1 MTTTLKM
8 SDIVRSNYDLFDFS
22 YNLYDNSLK
31 QYFEEK
37 FKNHFFLYEI
47 GFETVGLFKQ
57 QLQMTLNEIYPYY
70 KQLYETEIRCKNIDF
85 MLNKDLKE
93 TIIKEVVGEG
103 TSVVNSTQTNT
114 SNSSSNDLLTTHDT
128 PQNQVKDLDRFMS
141 SAQKS
146 NSNNENTNTGNANTT
161 STGNTKS
168 TDKTELLS
176 QGNIGIT
183 SSADLLSKWR
193 EVLINIDLLM
203 FEELKKL
210 FLLVY

>member
-1 MTTTLKM
+1 MTSTLKM
-8 SDIVRSNYDLFDFS
+8 MDIVRSNYDLMDFS

-37 FKNHFFLYEI
+37 FKQHFFLYEI

-57 QLQMTLNEIYPYY
+57 QLLMTLNDIYPYY
-70 KQLYETEIRCKNIDF
+70 KQLYETELRCKDIDF

-93 TIIKEVVGEG
+93 TFIRETIGEG
-103 TSVVNSTQTNT
+103 TNVTNSTQTST
-114 SNSSSNDLLTTHDT
+114 SNSSSNDLMTSHDT
-128 PQNQVKDLDRFMS
+128 PQNRVDDLNKFMTA
-141 SAQKS
+141 AQKS
-146 NSNNENTNTGNANTT
+146 SSSNENSNSGNANTT

-176 QGNIGIT
+176 QGNIGVT
-183 SSADLLSKWR
+183 SSAELLTKWR
-193 EVLINIDLLM
+193 DVLINIDQLI
-203 FEELKKL
+203 FNDLKSL

>member
-8 SDIVRSNYDLFDFS
+8 MDIVRSNYDLFDFS

-37 FKNHFFLYEI
+37 FKQHFFLYEI

-57 QLQMTLNEIYPYY
+57 QLQMTLNDIYPYY
-70 KQLYETEIRCKNIDF
+70 KQLYETEIRSINIDF

-93 TIIKEVVGEG
+93 TFIRETIGEG
-103 TSVVNSTQTNT
+103 TNVVNSTQTST
-114 SNSSSNDLLTTHDT
+114 TNSSSNDLMTSHDT
-128 PQNQVKDLDRFMS
+128 PQNRVDDLDKFMS

-146 NSNNENTNTGNANTT
+146 KSSNENSNTGNANTT

-168 TDKTELLS
+168 TDKTELIS

-183 SSADLLSKWR
+183 SSAELLQKWR
-193 EVLINIDLLM
+193 DVLINIDQLI
-203 FEELKKL
+203 FND
-210 FLLVY
+210 

>member
-1 MTTTLKM
+1 MATTLKM
-8 SDIVRSNYDLFDFS
+8 MDIVRSNYDLFDFS

-31 QYFEEK
+31 PYFEEK
-37 FKNHFFLYEI
+37 FKQHFFLYEI

-57 QLQMTLNEIYPYY
+57 QLQMSLNEIYPYY
-70 KQLYETEIRCKNIDF
+70 KQLYETEIRCENVDF

-93 TIIKEVVGEG
+93 TFIRESVGEG
-103 TSVVNSTQTNT
+103 TNVTNSTQTNT
-114 SNSSSNDLLTTHDT
+114 SNSSSNDLVTSHDT
-128 PQNQVKDLDRFMS
+128 PQNRVDDLDKFMS

-146 NSNNENTNTGNANTT
+146 SSNNENSNSGNANTT

-176 QGNIGIT
+176 QGNIGVT
-183 SSADLLSKWR
+183 SSAELLQKWR
-193 EVLINIDLLM
+193 DVLINIDQLM
-203 FEELKKL
+203 FNDLKSL

>member
-1 MTTTLKM
+1 MATTIKM
-8 SDIVRSNYDLFDFS
+8 IDIVRSNYDLFDFS

-37 FKNHFFLYEI
+37 FKQHFFLYEI

-57 QLQMTLNEIYPYY
+57 QLQATLNDIYPYY

-93 TIIKEVVGEG
+93 TFIKETIGEG
-103 TSVVNSTQTNT
+103 TSTVNSSQTST
-114 SNSSSNDLLTTHDT
+114 SNSNSNDLSTSHDT
-128 PQNQVKDLDRFMS
+128 PQNRVDDLDKFMS
-141 SAQKS
+141 AAQKS
-146 NSNNENTNTGNANTT
+146 SSNSENTNSANGNTTTTGNN
-161 STGNTKS
+161 KS
-168 TDKTELLS
+168 IDKTELIS

-183 SSADLLSKWR
+183 SSADLLEKWR
-193 EVLINIDLLM
+193 SVLINIDQLM
-203 FEELKKL
+203 FEELKSL

>member
-1 MTTTLKM
+1 MTLTLKM
-8 SDIVRSNYDLFDFS
+8 MDIVRSNYDLFDFS

-31 QYFEEK
+31 QQFEEK
-37 FKNHFFLYEI
+37 FKHHFFLYEI

-70 KQLYETEIRCKNIDF
+70 KQLYETEIKSRDIDF

-93 TIIKEVVGEG
+93 TFIRETVGEG
-103 TSVVNSTQTNT
+103 TNVTNSSQTNT
-114 SNSSSNDLLTTHDT
+114 SNSSSNDLVTSHDT
-128 PQNQVKDLDRFMS
+128 PQNRVDDLDKFMS

-146 NSNNENTNTGNANTT
+146 NSRNENTNSGNANTT
-161 STGNTKS
+161 STGNTKT

-176 QGNIGIT
+176 QGNIGVT
-183 SSADLLSKWR
+183 SSAELLQKWR
-193 EVLINIDLLM
+193 DVLINIDTLM
-203 FEELKKL
+203 FDELKSL

>member
-1 MTTTLKM
+1 MAKTLKM
-8 SDIVRSNYDLFDFS
+8 MDIVRSNYDLFDFS

-37 FKNHFFLYEI
+37 FKQHFFLYEI

-70 KQLYETEIRCKNIDF
+70 KQLYETEIRSNNIDF

-103 TSVVNSTQTNT
+103 TNIVNSTQTST
-114 SNSSSNDLLTTHDT
+114 SNSSSNDLLTSHDT
-128 PQNQVKDLDRFMS
+128 PQNRVDDLDKFMTA
-141 SAQKS
+141 AQKS
-146 NSNNENTNTGNANTT
+146 SSSNENSNTGNANTT
-161 STGNTKS
+161 SSGNTKT

-183 SSADLLSKWR
+183 SSAELLQKWR
-193 EVLINIDLLM
+193 DVLINIDQLI
-203 FEELKKL
+203 FNDLKSM

>member
-1 MTTTLKM
+1 MSMTLKM
-8 SDIVRSNYDLFDFS
+8 MDIVKSNYDLFDFS

-37 FKNHFFLYEI
+37 FKQHFFLYEI

-57 QLQMTLNEIYPYY
+57 QLQATLNDIYPYY
-70 KQLYETEIRCKNIDF
+70 KQLYETEIRTKNIDF

-93 TIIKEVVGEG
+93 TFIRETIGEG
-103 TSVVNSTQTNT
+103 TNVVNSTQTST
-114 SNSSSNDLLTTHDT
+114 SNSNTNDLSTSHDT
-128 PQNQVKDLDRFMS
+128 PQNRVDDLDKFMS
-141 SAQKS
+141 GAQKS
-146 NSNNENTNTGNANTT
+146 SSSNENTNSGNANTT

-168 TDKTELLS
+168 TDKTELIS

-183 SSADLLSKWR
+183 SSAELLQKWR
-193 EVLINIDLLM
+193 DVLINIDQLI
-203 FEELKKL
+203 FNDLKSL

>member
-1 MTTTLKM
+1 MTSTLKM
-8 SDIVRSNYDLFDFS
+8 MDIVRSNYDLFDFS

-31 QYFEEK
+31 QHFEEK
-37 FKNHFFLYEI
+37 FKQHFFLYEI

-93 TIIKEVVGEG
+93 TFIRESVGEG
-103 TSVVNSTQTNT
+103 TNVTNSSQTST
-114 SNSSSNDLLTTHDT
+114 SNSSSNDLITSHDT
-128 PQNQVKDLDRFMS
+128 PQNRVDDLDKFMS

-146 NSNNENTNTGNANTT
+146 NSSNENSNSGNANTT
-161 STGNTKS
+161 STGNSKS

-183 SSADLLSKWR
+183 SSADLLSKLR
-193 EVLINIDLLM
+193 EVLINIDQLM
-203 FEELKKL
+203 FNDLKSL

>member
-1 MTTTLKM
+1 MASTLKM
-8 SDIVRSNYDLFDFS
+8 MDIVRTNYDLFDFS

-37 FKNHFFLYEI
+37 FKQHFFLYEI
-47 GFETVGLFKQ
+47 AFETVGLFKQ

-93 TIIKEVVGEG
+93 TFIRETVGEG
-103 TSVVNSTQTNT
+103 TNVTNSTQTST
-114 SNSSSNDLLTTHDT
+114 SNSSSNDLVTSHDT
-128 PQNQVKDLDRFMS
+128 PQNRVDDLDKFMS

-146 NSNNENTNTGNANTT
+146 NSSNENSNSGNANTT

-176 QGNIGIT
+176 QGNIGVT
-183 SSADLLSKWR
+183 SSAELLQKWR
-193 EVLINIDLLM
+193 DVLINIDTLM
-203 FEELKKL
+203 FNDLKSL

>member
-1 MTTTLKM
+1 MTSTLKM
-8 SDIVRSNYDLFDFS
+8 MDIVRSNYDLFDFS

-37 FKNHFFLYEI
+37 FKQHFFLYEI

-57 QLQMTLNEIYPYY
+57 QLQMTLNDIYPYY
-70 KQLYETEIRCKNIDF
+70 KQLYETEIRTKNVDF

-93 TIIKEVVGEG
+93 TFIRETIGEG
-103 TSVVNSTQTNT
+103 TNVTNSIQTST
-114 SNSSSNDLLTTHDT
+114 SNSSSNDLLTSHDT
-128 PQNQVKDLDRFMS
+128 PQNRVDDLDKFMS

-146 NSNNENTNTGNANTT
+146 SSNNENSNSGNANTT

-183 SSADLLSKWR
+183 SSAELLQKWR
-193 EVLINIDLLM
+193 DVLINIDLLM
-203 FEELKKL
+203 FDELKSL

>member
-1 MTTTLKM
+1 MATTLKM
-8 SDIVRSNYDLFDFS
+8 MDIVRSNYNLFDFS

-37 FKNHFFLYEI
+37 FKQHFFLYEI
-47 GFETVGLFKQ
+47 GLETMGLFKQ
-57 QLQMTLNEIYPYY
+57 QLQATLNDIYPYY

-93 TIIKEVVGEG
+93 TFIKETIGEG
-103 TSVVNSTQTNT
+103 TSTVNSTQT
-114 SNSSSNDLLTTHDT
+114 SNSSSSSNDLLTTHDT
-128 PQNQVKDLDRFMS
+128 PQNRVDDLNKFMS

-161 STGNTKS
+161 SIGNTKT
-168 TDKTELLS
+168 TDKTELIS
-176 QGNIGIT
+176 QGNIGVT
-183 SSADLLSKWR
+183 SSAELLEKWR
-193 EVLINIDLLM
+193 SVIINIDQLM
-203 FEELKKL
+203 FNDLKSL

>member
-1 MTTTLKM
+1 MATTLKM
-8 SDIVRSNYDLFDFS
+8 MDIVRSNYNLFDFS

-37 FKNHFFLYEI
+37 FKQHFFLYEI
-47 GFETVGLFKQ
+47 GLETMGLFKQ
-57 QLQMTLNEIYPYY
+57 QLQATLNDIYPYY

-93 TIIKEVVGEG
+93 TFIKETIGEG
-103 TSVVNSTQTNT
+103 TSTVNSTQT
-114 SNSSSNDLLTTHDT
+114 SNSSSSSNDLLTTHDT
-128 PQNQVKDLDRFMS
+128 PQNRVDDLNKFMS

-161 STGNTKS
+161 STGNTKT
-168 TDKTELLS
+168 TDKTELIS
-176 QGNIGIT
+176 QGNIGVT
-183 SSADLLSKWR
+183 SSAELLDKWR
-193 EVLINIDLLM
+193 SVIINIDQLM
-203 FEELKKL
+203 FNDLKSL

>member
-1 MTTTLKM
+1 MSTTLKM
-8 SDIVRSNYDLFDFS
+8 MDIVRSNYDLFDFS

-37 FKNHFFLYEI
+37 FKQHFFLYEI

-70 KQLYETEIRCKNIDF
+70 KQLYETEIRSKNIDF

-93 TIIKEVVGEG
+93 TFIRETIGEG
-103 TSVVNSTQTNT
+103 TNTTSSNQTNT
-114 SNSSSNDLLTTHDT
+114 SNSSSNDLVTSHDT
-128 PQNQVKDLDRFMS
+128 PQNRVDDLDKFMS

-146 NSNNENTNTGNANTT
+146 NSNNENTNTGSANTT

-168 TDKTELLS
+168 TDKTELIS

-183 SSADLLSKWR
+183 SSAELLQKWR
-193 EVLINIDLLM
+193 DVLINIDLLM
-203 FEELKKL
+203 FNDLKSL

>member
-1 MTTTLKM
+1 MATTLKM
-8 SDIVRSNYDLFDFS
+8 MDIVRSNYNLFDFS

-37 FKNHFFLYEI
+37 FKQHFFLYEI
-47 GFETVGLFKQ
+47 GLETMGLFKQ
-57 QLQMTLNEIYPYY
+57 QLQATLNDIYPYY

-93 TIIKEVVGEG
+93 TFIKETIGEG
-103 TSVVNSTQTNT
+103 TSTVNSTQT
-114 SNSSSNDLLTTHDT
+114 SNSSSSSNDLLTTHDT
-128 PQNQVKDLDRFMS
+128 PQNRVDDLNKFMS

-161 STGNTKS
+161 SIGNTKS
-168 TDKTELLS
+168 TDKTELIS

-183 SSADLLSKWR
+183 SSADLLEKWR
-193 EVLINIDLLM
+193 SVIINIDQLM
-203 FEELKKL
+203 FNDLKSL